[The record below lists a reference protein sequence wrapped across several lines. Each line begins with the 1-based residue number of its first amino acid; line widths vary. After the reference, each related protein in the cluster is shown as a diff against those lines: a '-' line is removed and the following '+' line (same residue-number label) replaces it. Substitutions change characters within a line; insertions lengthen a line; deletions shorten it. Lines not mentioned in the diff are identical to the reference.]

1 MCSPPLIQNE
11 RGFLDMQVNK
21 SLAIP
26 MPASHI
32 QRTDSEIQLHE
43 DTTVA
48 EYRDQCM
55 FNRLVR
61 GIRNRHQQSSV
72 LGPNDCRRSRDNIPT
87 FPVTDAFMEETDKS
101 IENIMSTRNC
111 PTHFSRDLGKVT
123 PTSSGDLHKFQQS
136 GTYQTEESMQLVRH
150 PSRELED
157 WVIEGFDEST
167 HLSNMLRHSN
177 KVQTEIIPD
186 MYESDDSSF
195 HDDEVFDIDL

>member
-1 MCSPPLIQNE
+1 MCSLPRIQNE

-32 QRTDSEIQLHE
+32 HRTDSEVQLHE
-43 DTTVA
+43 DTAVA

-101 IENIMSTRNC
+101 IENIMSTRNY
-111 PTHFSRDLGKVT
+111 PTH
-123 PTSSGDLHKFQQS
+123 SGDLHRFQQS
-136 GTYQTEESMQLVRH
+136 DTYQTEESMQLVRH

-167 HLSNMLRHSN
+167 HRSNMLRHSN